1 LLTHLGS
8 NQRPLNYESGTA
20 NGELNQ
26 FEYSVYCGEKND
38 YIEILGLESS

>member
-1 LLTHLGS
+1 MLTHLGK
-8 NQRPLNYESGTA
+8 NQLPPNYESVAA

-26 FEYSVYCGEKND
+26 FEYSAYCGEKND